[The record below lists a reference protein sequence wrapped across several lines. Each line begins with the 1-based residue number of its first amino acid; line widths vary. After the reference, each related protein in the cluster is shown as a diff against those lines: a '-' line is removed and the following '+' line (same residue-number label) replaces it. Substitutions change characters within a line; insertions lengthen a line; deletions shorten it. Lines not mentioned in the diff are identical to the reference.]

1 MPAQDEIFG
10 KVIYSYTRKQAIEDG
25 FLVDLTDPSFTF
37 RPGLNILK
45 EAGIKFP
52 VAMTTTAFARTVQ
65 DPDNDEP
72 LPPCQDLSGRLW
84 DVLTMLKF
92 AIRNSKDESVLFF
105 PVRVQNWVRVNGK
118 RTARAKQETVQ
129 LKAVC
134 GPGDT
139 PEPVITIMLP
149 GED

>member
-1 MPAQDEIFG
+1 MPEQDEIFG
-10 KVIYSYTRKQAIEDG
+10 KVIFSYTRKQAIEDG
-25 FLVDLTDPSFTF
+25 ILVDLTDPSFTF

-45 EAGIKFP
+45 EAGIIFP
-52 VAMTTTAFARTVQ
+52 VAITYTAFVRAVQ
-65 DPDNDEP
+65 ELGEP

-92 AIRNSKDESVLFF
+92 AIRNGKDESTLFF
-105 PVRVQNWVRVNGK
+105 SVRVQNWVRVNGK
-118 RTARAKQETVQ
+118 RTTRAKLETVQ

-139 PEPVITIMLP
+139 PEPCITIMLP
-149 GED
+149 DED